1 MTDNIGR
8 VGQKSIF
15 DPVDMTQGT
24 PWKQIVAFMIPLL
37 IGNVAQQLYNTV
49 DSIIVGRFLGDN
61 ALASVGS
68 AGTIMQLLIILF
80 VGVGTGAT
88 IMVSQYVGAN
98 DREGLSRTVG
108 NCVILTLIA
117 ALFITVVGIAV
128 SKPLLILLRTPDVL
142 LDDCVL
148 YLRVLLLGAVGFGFY
163 NILCGV
169 LRGMGDAISALIYL
183 IIASIANIILDIAFV
198 ALFGMGVEGVA
209 IATVLAQG
217 GSAVLCFRKLAR
229 MTDMLDFRLKYFRL
243 ERKIARKIISL
254 GAPSGITQ
262 VILSM
267 SLLLVQALSN
277 SFGAT
282 FVAANVIVQRIDGF
296 AMLPAMSFGIAMTT
310 YAGQNIGA
318 GNLERTE
325 RGAKQGILIAIG
337 ISAVIGALLALVG
350 HQLANIFTDTE
361 EVIDL
366 SRQLILIMAPGYMF
380 LSGVHCMAGTMRGA
394 GDTITPM
401 WLSIIQL
408 FGMRLPLAYLL
419 CYLTRTPE
427 LPNGRR
433 EMVYVSLLLSFVLGC
448 FMHAIVYKKGKW
460 KNISAIKGI

>member
-1 MTDNIGR
+1 MEK
-8 VGQKSIF
+8 KSIF

-24 PWKQIVAFMIPLL
+24 PWKQILAFMIPLL

-49 DSIIVGRFLGDN
+49 DSIVVGHYLGDN

-68 AGTIMQLLIILF
+68 AGSIMQLLIILF

-88 IMVSQYVGAN
+88 ILVSQYVGAD

-117 ALFITVVGIAV
+117 AIFITVVGIAV
-128 SKPLLILLRTPDVL
+128 SKPLLILLNTPDEL
-142 LDDCVL
+142 LDNCVL

-169 LRGMGDAISALIYL
+169 LRGMGDAVSALIYL
-183 IIASIANIILDIAFV
+183 IIASVANIFLDIAFI
-198 ALFGMGVEGVA
+198 AFFGMGVEGVA
-209 IATVLAQG
+209 IATILAQG
-217 GSAVLCFRKLAR
+217 GSAVLCVVKLAR
-229 MTDMLDFRLKYFRL
+229 MRDMLDFGLRYVRWDKR
-243 ERKIARKIISL
+243 IARRIIGL
-254 GAPSGITQ
+254 GAPSGVTQ

-267 SLLLVQALSN
+267 SILLVQALSN
-277 SFGAT
+277 SFGAV

-318 GNLERTE
+318 GDGERAE
-325 RGAKQGILIAIG
+325 KGAKQGIIIAVG
-337 ISAVIGALLALVG
+337 ISAVIGALLALIG

-366 SRQLILIMAPGYMF
+366 SRQLILIIAPGYMF

-394 GDTITPM
+394 GDTMTPM

-408 FGMRLPLAYLL
+408 FGMRLPLAYRL
-419 CYLTRTPE
+419 CFITRTPE

-433 EMVYVSLLLSFVLGC
+433 EMIYVSLLLSFVLGC
-448 FMHAIVYKKGKW
+448 LMHAIVYKRGKW
-460 KNISAIKGI
+460 KKLSAIRDI